1 MELIDIVAGHW
12 SDIDF
17 TTLLSTIPCDRT
29 KAYCSSHE
37 MATSKF
43 SIPPIAR
50 LRFKLDNQTTHEA
63 SKESYGW
70 LWLYRY
76 RLQLEIVIVKTS
88 SVLGYRWHKFR
99 YFFFF
104 FNPSYEGYSIPI
116 QTDVSTFNG
125 QTRNLFV
132 RWIDLSLNVT
142 RIRIENTRTRGLE
155 RRSERS
161 NALWVRS
168 KRKAVF
174 ARKEPGERRVEDN

>member
-1 MELIDIVAGHW
+1 MAGF
-12 SDIDF
+12 DCIGIDF
-17 TTLLSTIPCDRT
+17 NLKLLLLKP
-29 KAYCSSHE
+29 
-37 MATSKF
+37 
-43 SIPPIAR
+43 R
-50 LRFKLDNQTTHEA
+50 LY
-63 SKESYGW
+63 S
-70 LWLYRY
+70 
-76 RLQLEIVIVKTS
+76 VIGDISFDT
-88 SVLGYRWHKFR
+88 
-99 YFFFF
+99 FFF

>member
-1 MELIDIVAGHW
+1 MKLLLLKPRLYSVIGDI
-12 SDIDF
+12 SFDTF
-17 TTLLSTIPCDRT
+17 
-29 KAYCSSHE
+29 
-37 MATSKF
+37 
-43 SIPPIAR
+43 
-50 LRFKLDNQTTHEA
+50 
-63 SKESYGW
+63 
-70 LWLYRY
+70 
-76 RLQLEIVIVKTS
+76 
-88 SVLGYRWHKFR
+88 
-99 YFFFF
+99 FFFF

>member
-1 MELIDIVAGHW
+1 MIVQKPIVLATKWRLRNFPSHP
-12 SDIDF
+12 
-17 TTLLSTIPCDRT
+17 LLVFVSNSTIKRRT
-29 KAYCSSHE
+29 RHPRNP
-37 MATSKF
+37 MA
-43 SIPPIAR
+43 
-50 LRFKLDNQTTHEA
+50 
-63 SKESYGW
+63 

-99 YFFFF
+99 YFFFFF